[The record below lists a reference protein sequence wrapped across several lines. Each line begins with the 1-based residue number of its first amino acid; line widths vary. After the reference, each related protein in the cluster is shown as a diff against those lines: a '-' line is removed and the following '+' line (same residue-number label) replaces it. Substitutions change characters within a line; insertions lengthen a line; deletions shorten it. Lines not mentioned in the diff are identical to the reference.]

1 MIQSK
6 LQHDSLPNSLRNNH
20 SSILITGGLG
30 GLGIVTAEAL
40 VELGATS
47 IVLAS
52 RSGKIKYDGQGLQER
67 LDALR
72 ASGATIV
79 IEQCDTADE
88 QQVIELLERVRC
100 GGYGPLGGVV
110 HAAGVLS
117 DSMLRSQNEESIRR
131 VVEPKAMGAW
141 YLHKHTT
148 DDALDIFMTYSSV
161 ASLFGNVG
169 QANYSAANAFLDELV
184 RWRVSQ
190 GLCGVSVQWP
200 AVSGVGMAASM
211 DERVGISDSISID
224 VRMVKQVVQQLVSS
238 SRLDGDPVQA
248 VLPRGMLEVGAM
260 PKQHFGSLL
269 SSVKVRSVSTGK
281 GSSRSRG
288 SQAKSKHSQRSNRQP
303 QHQSSVFQGMNADEM
318 ETFIRNETTRLVMEL
333 LGVQRSE

>member
-1 MIQSK
+1 M
-6 LQHDSLPNSLRNNH
+6 
-20 SSILITGGLG
+20 
-30 GLGIVTAEAL
+30 
-40 VELGATS
+40 GATS

-67 LDALR
+67 LEALR
-72 ASGATIV
+72 ASGVTIV

-100 GGYGPLGGVV
+100 GGYGPLRGVV

-117 DSMLRSQNEESIRR
+117 DAMLRSQNEESIRR

-211 DERVGISDSISID
+211 DE
-224 VRMVKQVVQQLVSS
+224 
-238 SRLDGDPVQA
+238 
-248 VLPRGMLEVGAM
+248 
-260 PKQHFGSLL
+260 
-269 SSVKVRSVSTGK
+269 
-281 GSSRSRG
+281 
-288 SQAKSKHSQRSNRQP
+288 
-303 QHQSSVFQGMNADEM
+303 
-318 ETFIRNETTRLVMEL
+318 
-333 LGVQRSE
+333 